1 MASEMETSKK
11 DLSAAERDVL
21 EERRRQVQVE
31 GWTPEHDAE
40 HCHAEMAT
48 AAACYV
54 LSATSGFS
62 AEEYSGDVPSAWP
75 WDPKWW
81 KPKDYRRDLVRAAAL
96 LIAEIERSDRD
107 DE

>member
-1 MASEMETSKK
+1 MKEQKSSNQQ
-11 DLSAAERDVL
+11 LSQAALDVL
-21 EERRRQVQVE
+21 AERRRQIEVE

-40 HCHAEMAT
+40 HCHAELAT
-48 AAACYV
+48 AAACYI
-54 LSATSGFS
+54 LGATSGFS
-62 AEEYSGDVPSAWP
+62 SEEYAGDVPTAWP

-107 DE
+107 DL